1 MQFILRP
8 TALMF
13 LVFLAACAGPKPPPG
28 WPTGEE
34 RPINGAALT
43 SPASKAAK

>member
-1 MQFILRP
+1 MQFILRLN
-8 TALMF
+8 ALMF

-34 RPINGAALT
+34 RPINGAAAT
-43 SPASKAAK
+43 PTMPKAVK